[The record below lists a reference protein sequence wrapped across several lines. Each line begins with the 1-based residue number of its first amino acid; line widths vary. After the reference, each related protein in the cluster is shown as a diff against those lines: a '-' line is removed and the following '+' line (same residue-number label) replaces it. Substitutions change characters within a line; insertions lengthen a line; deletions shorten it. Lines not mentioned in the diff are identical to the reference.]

1 MAFLLRAY
9 IYIYFA
15 VIDGK
20 EELLPSNNNNVA
32 MAEWNDLLGQ
42 VRRLSAL

>member
-20 EELLPSNNNNVA
+20 EELLPSNNNVA